1 MIFSFTRLNFFA
13 LCAFLPTA
21 ILAAPEIGSVNGIS
35 VTTVDIQADALR
47 IPADN
52 RKSVLNKAETVL
64 QLSNNL
70 LIRRAFAAQAE
81 AAGLA
86 NDPVVQA
93 AMQIA
98 RDRVL
103 SDQFFARMDAANKPA
118 DSVLEALARANY
130 KSNPKRFD
138 LPEETRAR
146 HILIRLDTPEAKVK
160 ATEIL
165 GELQK
170 GGDFAVI
177 AKEKSQDP
185 GSAAQGGDLG
195 FFPKGRMVPPF
206 EEALTQLKKPG
217 ELSGVIESQ
226 FGYHVIKLE
235 DRKNSGVRPFEDVKE
250 VLIRETLAKVLNDV
264 RLVEVQKIQEK
275 IKFNQAV
282 IEDFATSN
290 K

>member
-1 MIFSFTRLNFFA
+1 MIFSSIRLNLVA
-13 LCAFLPTA
+13 LIAFLPTA
-21 ILAAPEIGSVNGIS
+21 IFAAPELASVNGIS
-35 VTTVDIQADALR
+35 ITTVDIQADALR

-52 RKSVLNKAETVL
+52 RKSVLNKAENVF

-70 LIRRAFAAQAE
+70 LIRRAIAAQAE

-86 NDPVVQA
+86 SDPVAQA
-93 AMQIA
+93 AIQIA

-103 SDQFFARMDAANKPA
+103 SDQLFARMDAANKPA
-118 DSVLEALARANY
+118 DSVLEALASANY

-146 HILIRLDTPEAKVK
+146 HILIKLDTPDAKVK
-160 ATEIL
+160 AAEIL

-170 GGDFAVI
+170 GADFTAL

-185 GSAAQGGDLG
+185 GSATQGGDLG

-206 EEALTQLKKPG
+206 EEALSKLTKPG

-226 FGYHVIKLE
+226 FGYHVIRLE
-235 DRKNSGVRPFEDVKE
+235 ERKSSGVRPFEDVKE
-250 VLIRETLAKVLNDV
+250 VLVREALAKVLNDA
-264 RLVEVQKIQEK
+264 RLVEVQKVQEK
-275 IKFNQAV
+275 IKVNQTA
-282 IEDFATSN
+282 IEEFANSN